1 MGAVATGGGGSSS
14 PQPIAWVLAVP
25 RKQERMSS
33 RRENRGQPS
42 PVSIPFAG
50 LAPLL
55 DAGGRRVMLR
65 WQRES
70 RGFEGFV
77 DFETCRRLDRRQIEA
92 DLEALGLHR
101 IPAGDRRP
109 EGETFS
115 GWVGFFG
122 YEWLCALQGIECRA
136 PRDIEGI
143 PDGLFARPG
152 VRWAIRGDRVD
163 LYGEDPRRVAEWAE
177 RLAAP
182 GASERAF
189 VDSPAGSSPTVNCD
203 QATYERI
210 FEQAK
215 EALRKGETYQ
225 IKLSIRHR
233 AAAPDPARAFARLMR
248 RNPAPEAFYLR
259 WDDFALVS
267 CSPETVIDLRGK
279 TLATRPIGGT
289 FPREVDDGTIDPT
302 QLRAAFAANGK
313 ETAEHNMLIDLERN
327 DLHRACRSGSVQ
339 ITHLREVESYA
350 HVHHLV
356 TRIAGELRPTVSQAD
371 ILRALLPGG
380 SITGCP
386 KYRTIEL
393 IDQWEPSFRGPYT
406 GSFGTIADDG
416 DMRFNLIIRT
426 LLIQGQDGYV
436 QAGGGIVIQSNAA
449 GEYRENL
456 LKGRAL
462 LDLLEVTGGPETGPS
477 A

>member
-1 MGAVATGGGGSSS
+1 MGAIATGGGGSSS
-14 PQPIAWVLAVP
+14 LQPAALVLDVP
-25 RKQERMSS
+25 RTQERMRS

-42 PVSIPFAG
+42 AVSIPFAG

-55 DAGGRRVMLR
+55 QACGRHVMLR
-65 WQRES
+65 RQPES
-70 RGFEGFV
+70 DGFEGFV
-77 DFETCRRLDRRQIEA
+77 DFETSRRLDRRQIEA
-92 DLEALGLHR
+92 DLQALGLHR
-101 IPAGDRRP
+101 IPAGDQGP
-109 EGETFS
+109 KAETFC

-136 PRDIEGI
+136 PRDIEGV
-143 PDGLFARPG
+143 PDGLFARPN
-152 VRWAIRGDRVD
+152 VRWVIRDDRVD
-163 LYGEDPRRVAEWAE
+163 LYGQDPRRVAEWSE
-177 RLAAP
+177 RLASRMA
-182 GASERAF
+182 AERAL

-203 QATYERI
+203 LAMYEQMFGQA
-210 FEQAK
+210 Q

-233 AAAPDPARAFARLMR
+233 AAAPDPASAFARLME
-248 RNPAPEAFYLR
+248 RNSAPEAFFIR

-267 CSPETVIDLRGK
+267 CSPEMVIDLHGK

-289 FPREVDDGTIDPT
+289 FPREADIAPA
-302 QLRAAFAANGK
+302 QLRSAFAADGK
-313 ETAEHNMLIDLERN
+313 ESAEHNMLIDLERN
-327 DLHRACRSGSVQ
+327 DLNRVCRSGSVQ

-356 TRIAGELRPTVSQAD
+356 TRIAGEIHPTVSQAD

-380 SITGCP
+380 SIIGCP
-386 KYRTIEL
+386 KYRSIEL

-416 DMRFNLIIRT
+416 DLRFNLIIRT
-426 LLIQGQDGYV
+426 LLIQGRYGYV

-449 GEYRENL
+449 YEYRENL

-462 LDLLEVTGGPETGPS
+462 LDLLEVTGDLENGPS